1 MRETYITMVGNVITD
16 PVLRRT
22 GDDKPVVNFRMAS
35 TERRLDR
42 ESGEWVDGDSFFV
55 NVSAWK
61 RLAESVADS
70 LSKGDPVV
78 VFGRIYTR
86 GYEVDGQRR
95 QATELVANVVG
106 PDLTRCAARVSRG
119 GKSAEAAY
127 AGWSG
132 ADSTQPVAA

>member
-1 MRETYITMVGNVITD
+1 MVGNVITD

-42 ESGEWVDGDSFFV
+42 ETGEWVDGESFFV
-55 NVSAWK
+55 GVSAWK

-78 VFGRIYTR
+78 VFGRVYTR

-106 PDLTRCAARVSRG
+106 PDLTRCTARVSRAA
-119 GKSAEAAY
+119 KSAESAY
-127 AGWSG
+127 AAWPQ
-132 ADSTQPVAA
+132 ADAAHPVAV